1 MANTFKL
8 SIVTPERIVF
18 NGIAESIIA
27 PGIMGYIGILAHH
40 APLMTALSNGK
51 LTVRLENGQEAL
63 YDIHGGMLEV
73 SSNQVTILSD
83 SIAQDEND
91 Q

>member
-18 NGIAESIIA
+18 NGTAESIIA

-51 LTVRLENGQEAL
+51 LTVRLENGKEAL
-63 YDIHGGMLEV
+63 YDIQGGMLEV

-83 SIAQDEND
+83 SIAQDENN